1 MTQVMRVPPRQL
13 ALDLSLPE
21 SLSRDDFLVS
31 DSNEAA
37 LTMVES
43 WPDWPAQVLAL
54 CGPPGS
60 GRSHLGAIWAE
71 LSGARRLSAR
81 ELEIARI
88 PTALATNALLLED
101 VDAQVPAT
109 AMFHLLNAARE
120 QGAFLLLTVTE
131 HPSSWVITLPDL
143 VSRLRAVPVVM
154 LEPPDDGLLRAI
166 LVKLAMDR
174 QLLIDAETIEY
185 CARRMDRS
193 LSAARSLITALDSEG
208 LETGRRVTRQLA
220 SRVLDRFGWR

>member
-1 MTQVMRVPPRQL
+1 MTAVLPVPPRQL

-21 SLSRDDFLVS
+21 SLSREDFLVS
-31 DSNEAA
+31 PSNEAA
-37 LTMVES
+37 LAMVES
-43 WPDWPAQVLAL
+43 WPNWPAQVLAL

-71 LSGARRLSAR
+71 LSGARRLAAR
-81 ELEIARI
+81 ELDIARI
-88 PTALATNALLLED
+88 PSALATNALLLED
-101 VDAQVPAT
+101 VDAQVAPT

-120 QGAFLLLTVTE
+120 QGAFLLMTVTE

-154 LEPPDDGLLRAI
+154 LDPPDDGLLRAI

-174 QLLIDAETIEY
+174 QLLIEAETIEF

-193 LSAARSLITALDSEG
+193 LSAARSLMSALDAEG

-220 SRVLDRFGWR
+220 GRVLDRFGWR

>member
-193 LSAARSLITALDSEG
+193 LSAARNLITALDSEG